1 MLSPTRAR
9 RIEVMLTGAARTY
22 LRGRAHG
29 LKPAV
34 HLGKEGLTDGVAAS
48 IDASLRAHELVKV
61 RLAAG
66 RDDRKELASAIEQRL
81 ECECVGLVGRMAIL
95 YRQHE
100 DPEKRKIRLP

>member
-1 MLSPTRAR
+1 MLN
-9 RIEVMLTGAARTY
+9 GAARTY

-34 HLGKEGLTDGVAAS
+34 HLGKEGLTEGVAAS

-61 RLAAG
+61 RLAAD
-66 RDDRKELASAIEQRL
+66 RDERRELAAAIERRL
-81 ECECVGLVGRMAIL
+81 ECECVGIVGRMAIL

-100 DPEKRKIRLP
+100 DPDRRRIVLP

>member
-1 MLSPTRAR
+1 MLN
-9 RIEVMLTGAARTY
+9 GAARTY

-34 HLGKEGLTDGVAAS
+34 HLGKEGLTEGVAAS

-61 RLAAG
+61 RLAAD
-66 RDDRKELASAIEQRL
+66 RDERRELAAAIEQRL
-81 ECECVGLVGRMAIL
+81 ECECVGIVGHMAIL

-100 DPEKRKIRLP
+100 DPDRRRIVLP